1 MNLLLMD
8 SLKHIGIAVGTSI
21 AAWYNLGLLY
31 SYTTKQNKL
40 HIEAGIKLFC
50 GKILLCCILMSI
62 IIALIKHYYLEYF
75 YSEYLLIKV
84 CMLGSTIAVGMG
96 AFFGTAYL
104 LKTVNYDNNNK

>member
-1 MNLLLMD
+1 
-8 SLKHIGIAVGTSI
+8 
-21 AAWYNLGLLY
+21 
-31 SYTTKQNKL
+31 
-40 HIEAGIKLFC
+40 
-50 GKILLCCILMSI
+50 MSI

-104 LKTVNYDNNNK
+104 LKAVNYDNNKK